1 MSHPGIA
8 LSRPRI
14 VHPLPGGTLVR
25 RWCVAF
31 VMACMPTTAATSVSA
46 QTLTFRRDIPPV
58 RWEGC
63 ASYLGVRAAMPALPR
78 AVQVV
83 AVSDSA
89 SIHAERL
96 AADATEA
103 TVLGN
108 SQVALQ
114 LLTRAATLNPSSPVI
129 SYRRARALDEMGDTD
144 SAIRE
149 YCRYTTL
156 RDADDRENVMLR
168 LAELAATDE
177 ADGAVS
183 PAAAR
188 AFIAGLTH
196 ADNGRMSDAE
206 REFTTA
212 LDAAPGWGDAWYN
225 RALSRIA
232 NGEHAGAA
240 QDLRRYAVLQPV
252 ADAARTAHTQ
262 ALIETLETPLYS
274 PTATLA
280 AGVAVPGLGHFTT
293 GRPVAGLV
301 VLGSAATALAAGLLI
316 ERTDVACLALP
327 VNGRCPP
334 DQVLREDTD
343 RPYLT
348 AALGVAVAIGIGGA
362 IEAWHSVRER
372 NEHADEVLRI
382 GGMAARLEFP
392 AVYADAAGADVAL
405 IRLRF

>member
-1 MSHPGIA
+1 M
-8 LSRPRI
+8 L
-14 VHPLPGGTLVR
+14 LR
-25 RWCVAF
+25 RWCVTF
-31 VMACMPTTAATSVSA
+31 VMACIPTTAATSVSA
-46 QTLTFRRDIPPV
+46 QALTFRRDIPPV

-63 ASYLGVRAAMPALPR
+63 ASYLGVRAATPALPR

-89 SIHAERL
+89 GIHAERL

-108 SQVALQ
+108 REVALQ

-129 SYRRARALDEMGDTD
+129 SYRRARALEEMGDAEG
-144 SAIRE
+144 AIRE

-156 RDADDRENVMLR
+156 PDADDRENVMLR
-168 LAELAATDE
+168 LAELAATDG
-177 ADGAVS
+177 AAVS

-188 AFIAGLTH
+188 AFMAGLTH
-196 ADNGRMSDAE
+196 ADNGQMSDAE

-212 LDAAPGWGDAWYN
+212 LDAAPEWGDAWYN

-232 NGEHAGAA
+232 MDDRAA
-240 QDLRRYAVLQPV
+240 AVEDLRRYTELQPV
-252 ADAARTAHTQ
+252 ADSARAHS
-262 ALIETLETPLYS
+262 LIATLETPIYS
-274 PTATLA
+274 PTTTLA
-280 AGVAVPGLGHFTT
+280 AGVVVPGLGHFTT

-316 ERTDVACLALP
+316 ERTDIACLALP

-334 DQVLREDTD
+334 DQVLREDID

-362 IEAWHSVRER
+362 IEAWRSVRGR

-382 GGMAARLEFP
+382 GGMEALLEFP
-392 AVYADAAGADVAL
+392 AVYADAGGADVAL